1 MNLSKL
7 KELEAKATPGDWI
20 ELDIGHGYDMDHLI
34 QVSSTANKCSY
45 DIYEFSDFGD
55 SDEEFVCKLRNSA
68 KEMISTIERYKAA
81 LEKIATEADKCG
93 KLMEDNQPSQG
104 DLRDMALE
112 ALKDPAP
119 R

>member
-7 KELEAKATPGDWI
+7 KKLEAKATPGEWI
-20 ELDIGHGYDMDHLI
+20 PSDMSDRDKPRLGI
-34 QVSSTANKCSY
+34 CAVTSTETLLLN
-45 DIYEFSDFGD
+45 D
-55 SDEEFVCKLRNSA
+55 SDIQAVCELRNSA